1 MFSENLSQVERDYY
15 KNLLLSNSE
24 RFIASESSEKEYGKY
39 LGGLVKTPLG
49 AVRMGENQ
57 YKKFIAKH
65 RGNLFIAARNT
76 LERPI
81 LVFTAENGAV
91 VYVKSFID
99 DSEKQKNI
107 ISVVIVK
114 DSSSVV
120 ISTHEERMNQILNKM
135 KKTGILYEKA
145 PGLRDG
151 TVQK

>member
-1 MFSENLSQVERDYY
+1 MFSENLSQVERAYY

-24 RFIASESSEKEYGKY
+24 RFI
-39 LGGLVKTPLG
+39 
-49 AVRMGENQ
+49 
-57 YKKFIAKH
+57 
-65 RGNLFIAARNT
+65 
-76 LERPI
+76 
-81 LVFTAENGAV
+81 
-91 VYVKSFID
+91 D
-99 DSEKQKNI
+99 DSERQKNI

-135 KKTGILYEKA
+135 KKNGILYEKA